1 MADSDKIPQIDP
13 TEIEILI
20 EKLEQNK
27 LEERERRLIVSLL
40 RTFLYIVAQLQE
52 KKITLLKIKDM
63 IFGRKSEKN
72 KKEKEKEKDGKD
84 GDQASGGSSGDGES
98 CEQSREPRNEKDE
111 SAGAESASIKRGHGR
126 NPVSAYP
133 GAKKVRCRHRELQPG
148 HDCPDLRCEGRVYP
162 VLGRINSP
170 NLQGS
175 RPSRSRYISRK

>member
-27 LEERERRLIVSLL
+27 LEERERRLIVALL

-72 KKEKEKEKDGKD
+72 KREREIQRGRERD
-84 GDQASGGSSGDGES
+84 SGGRLSG
-98 CEQSREPRNEKDE
+98 
-111 SAGAESASIKRGHGR
+111 
-126 NPVSAYP
+126 
-133 GAKKVRCRHRELQPG
+133 
-148 HDCPDLRCEGRVYP
+148 
-162 VLGRINSP
+162 
-170 NLQGS
+170 
-175 RPSRSRYISRK
+175 RSF

>member
-27 LEERERRLIVSLL
+27 LEERERRLVVALL

-72 KKEKEKEKDGKD
+72 KKEKDGKD
-84 GDQASGGSSGDGES
+84 GDQISEGGSGAGES
-98 CEQSREPRNEKDE
+98 GEQRREPRNEKDE
-111 SAGAESASIKRGHGR
+111 KAGAESEAFRG
-126 NPVSAYP
+126 
-133 GAKKVRCRHRELQPG
+133 
-148 HDCPDLRCEGRVYP
+148 
-162 VLGRINSP
+162 
-170 NLQGS
+170 QGS
-175 RPSRSRYISRK
+175 RPSRSRYASRK

>member
-27 LEERERRLIVSLL
+27 LEERERRLIVALL

-72 KKEKEKEKDGKD
+72 KKEKAGKA
-84 GDQASGGSSGDGES
+84 GIRLRRAVQEMGSLVSRAAS
-98 CEQSREPRNEKDE
+98 
-111 SAGAESASIKRGHGR
+111 RGM
-126 NPVSAYP
+126 
-133 GAKKVRCRHRELQPG
+133 KKMKAPA
-148 HDCPDLRCEGRVYP
+148 
-162 VLGRINSP
+162 
-170 NLQGS
+170 
-175 RPSRSRYISRK
+175 PSRRQPNAAMDEILFRLIPERRM